1 MEEYNRCLL
10 PTIVMEGPKPIKKQ
24 EQEGQEEERATLTPQ
39 EEEAALTMAR
49 KNLKTKFKD

>member
-1 MEEYNRCLL
+1 M